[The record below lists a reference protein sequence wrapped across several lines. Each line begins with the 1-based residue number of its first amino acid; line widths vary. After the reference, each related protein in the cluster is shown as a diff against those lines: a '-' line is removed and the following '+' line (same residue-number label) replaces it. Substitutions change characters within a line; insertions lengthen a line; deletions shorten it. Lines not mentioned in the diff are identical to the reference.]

1 MFTERG
7 NSMEKKWTAV
17 IVPQNKALDLKLNEV
32 WKYKDLIWLFVTR
45 DFKTK
50 YKQTVLGPLWFIIQ
64 PLFTTLVQTFVF
76 GNIAGL
82 PTDGVPQF
90 LFYMAGNVPWLYF
103 STCLT
108 STSNTFVTNAG
119 VFGKV
124 YFPRLTTPISVVIS
138 SIINFF
144 IQFFLFLGFLVY
156 FFIQGSAIQITWVA
170 ALTPA
175 FIIEMA
181 LLGMGFGII
190 ISSLTTKYRDLQV
203 LVGFGV
209 SLWMYATPVIYAASS
224 LSSKMYNVIML
235 NPMSPI
241 VELMR
246 YGWLGSGTT
255 PWLFWGLS
263 WIITFLV
270 LFIGIIMFN
279 KVEKTFMDTV

>member
-1 MFTERG
+1 
-7 NSMEKKWTAV
+7 MEKKWTA
-17 IVPQNKALDLKLNEV
+17 IIEPKNKLFDLKLKEV
-32 WKYKDLIWLFVTR
+32 WRYKDLIWLFVQR

-50 YKQTVLGPLWFIIQ
+50 YKQTILGPLWFIIQ
-64 PLFTTLVQTFVF
+64 PLFTTIVQTFVF
-76 GNIAGL
+76 GNLAGL

-90 LFYMAGNVPWLYF
+90 IFYMAGNVPWLYF
-103 STCLT
+103 STCIT
-108 STSNTFVTNAG
+108 NTSNTFVTNAG

-124 YFPRLTTPISVVIS
+124 YFPRLTTPIATVIS
-138 SIINFF
+138 SILNFL
-144 IQFFLFLGFLVY
+144 IQFVLFLGFWLY
-156 FFIQGSAIQITWVA
+156 FFFSGSSIQITWVA

-175 FIIEMA
+175 LIIEMA

-203 LVGFGV
+203 LVSFGV
-209 SLWMYATPVIYAASS
+209 SLWMYATPIIYAASD
-224 LSSKMYNVIML
+224 LPTRWYNLIML

-246 YGWLGSGTT
+246 YGWLGSGTM
-255 PWLFWGLS
+255 PLLFWGIS
-263 WIITFLV
+263 WLTTFVV

>member
-1 MFTERG
+1 
-7 NSMEKKWTAV
+7 MEKNWTS
-17 IVPQNKALDLKLNEV
+17 IIRPNKKLVSLNLSEV
-32 WKYKDLIWLFVTR
+32 WKYKDLIWLFVQR
-45 DFKTK
+45 DFKTR

-64 PLFTTLVQTFVF
+64 PLFTTIVQTFVF

-82 PTDGVPQF
+82 PTDGVPEF

-103 STCLT
+103 STCLQ
-108 STSNTFVTNAG
+108 STSNTFIANSG

-124 YFPRLTTPISVVIS
+124 YFPRLTVPIATVIS
-138 SIINFF
+138 SIINFL
-144 IQFFLFLGFLVY
+144 IQFLMFLGFTLY
-156 FFIQGSAIQITWVA
+156 FFFRGSNIHITWVA
-170 ALTPA
+170 ALTPL
-175 FIIEMA
+175 FVLEMA

-203 LVGFGV
+203 LVSFGV
-209 SLWMYATPVIYAASS
+209 SLWMYATPVIYSSSS
-224 LSSKMYNVIML
+224 LSPKMYNIIML

-255 PWLFWGLS
+255 PWVYWGLS
-263 WIITFLV
+263 WIVTIVV
-270 LFIGIIMFN
+270 LFMGIVLFN

>member
-1 MFTERG
+1 
-7 NSMEKKWTAV
+7 MEKKWTAV
-17 IVPQNKALDLKLNEV
+17 IEPQNKVLDLKFKEV
-32 WKYKDLIWLFVTR
+32 WKYRDLIWLFVQR
-45 DFKTK
+45 DFKTR
-50 YKQTVLGPLWFIIQ
+50 YKQTILGPLWFIIQ
-64 PLFTTLVQTFVF
+64 PLFTTIVQTFVF
-76 GNIAGL
+76 GNLAGL

-108 STSNTFVTNAG
+108 STSNTFVGNAG

-124 YFPRLTTPISVVIS
+124 YFPRLTAPIATVMS
-138 SIINFF
+138 SILNFL
-144 IQFFLFLGFLVY
+144 IQFVLFLGFWTY
-156 FFIQGSAIQITWVA
+156 FILSGSIIHITWVA
-170 ALTPA
+170 ALTPV

-203 LVGFGV
+203 LVSFGV
-209 SLWMYATPVIYAASS
+209 SLWMYATPIIYPASDIMAS
-224 LSSKMYNVIML
+224 RWYTLIML

-246 YGWLGSGTT
+246 YGWLGSGTQ
-255 PWLFWGLS
+255 PFLFWGIS
-263 WIITFLV
+263 WITTFVV